1 MPYRHNSL
9 NSDGNRCVCTSITCL
24 EFTTISTRARSSSG
38 CVSRS
43 ANFVRLSVDVT
54 ISFLVFYPQI
64 TQIVLLNRCN
74 LWMKMDRPND
84 RSGSSESNPAAMD
97 PDGTD
102 TITEAGTTHD
112 TRQLYRDS
120 A

>member
-9 NSDGNRCVCTSITCL
+9 NSDGNRCVCTSITGI

-54 ISFLVFYPQI
+54 IMDFNL
-64 TQIVLLNRCN
+64 CN
-74 LWMKMDRPND
+74 LWIKKDRPND
-84 RSGSSESNPAAMD
+84 HSGSSASNPAAKD
-97 PDGTD
+97 PDRTD
-102 TITEAGTTHD
+102 TIQDAGTTHD
-112 TRQLYRDS
+112 TRQLYRELNQR
-120 A
+120 